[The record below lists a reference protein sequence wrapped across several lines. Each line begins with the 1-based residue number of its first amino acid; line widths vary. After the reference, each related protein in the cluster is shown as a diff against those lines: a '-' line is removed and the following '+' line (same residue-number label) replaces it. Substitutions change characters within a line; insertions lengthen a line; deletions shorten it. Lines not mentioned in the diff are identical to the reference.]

1 MKRKIT
7 PSDIFDIN
15 KKSGA
20 LILGKNRLD
29 DSATKFLT
37 KYCKQALV
45 EPMPLPVDDIL
56 KDMGLTV
63 QEVYLSS
70 DLDVFGCCLLL
81 DADVDIYDRETGKYL
96 STSFSAGT
104 VLIDP
109 SSESVYGEGSKRN
122 TLIHEALH
130 WEKDKTYFQILK
142 VKNKNE
148 SEKLYPILCRQSETF
163 FTPPEGKNT
172 KENEVRWL
180 EWQAHRLAPRVLMP
194 KNCFKRKALEF
205 IEQYKASGEN
215 TIYSCDTLIED
226 LSSFFITSRLS
237 VKYRL
242 IEVGLED
249 IISEFSDYNDVYEEI
264 NSNQDFV
271 RLTPVEALK
280 IIDSDSTLQNWITER
295 HFVYAD
301 GYFVLANSQYVT
313 QKDGKLFLTPK
324 AKKNLSKCV
333 INIREQNFV
342 TYTNTY
348 KDLLGYTVLKKV
360 EGIDSR
366 LLTFHPKYQSP
377 LLNEPEETYQAF
389 SQQLA
394 SYNEEEEIELIK
406 LLGDPTKT
414 LCNCLWFLMENRK
427 WNYPDKF
434 NEETGLHKNYHGRIK
449 NDKANNMTTSVLMAI
464 CVGMQLCT
472 RITQNIFDKS
482 NNKLDYYKDPDKT
495 YIRIMDTM
503 PGLSLDDFNGILEQC
518 GIQEL
523 GSEIKE

>member
-20 LILGKNRLD
+20 LVLGKNRLD
-29 DSATKFLT
+29 DYATKFLT

-45 EPMPLPVDDIL
+45 EPMPLPVEDIL

-63 QEVYLSS
+63 KEAYLSS

-81 DADVDIYDRETGKYL
+81 DADIDIYDRETGKFS
-96 STSFSAGT
+96 STSFNAGT

-109 SSESVYGEGSKRN
+109 LSADSYGEGSKRN

-130 WEKDKTYFQILK
+130 WEKDRTYFQILQL
-142 VKNKNE
+142 KNKDA

-194 KNCFKRKALEF
+194 KNSFEKKSLEL
-205 IEQYKASGEN
+205 IQQYKGYGDN
-215 TIYSCDTLIED
+215 TALSCDTLIED
-226 LSSFFITSRLS
+226 LSNFFKVSRTS

-242 IEVGLED
+242 IEVGLKE
-249 IISEFSDYNDVYEEI
+249 IISKFEDYEDVYEEI
-264 NSNQDFV
+264 HSNKDFV
-271 RLTPVEALK
+271 KLTPLEAIK

-313 QKDGKLFLTPK
+313 QKNGTLYLTPK

-342 TYTNTY
+342 NYVNFQ
-348 KDLLGYTVLKKV
+348 KDFLGYTILKKV

-377 LLNEPEETYQAF
+377 SLKEPEETYQAF
-389 SQQLA
+389 SRQLA
-394 SYNEEEEIELIK
+394 SYNEEEEIQLMK

-427 WNYPDKF
+427 WHYPENF
-434 NEETGLHKNYHGRIK
+434 NQETGIHKNYHGKIK
-449 NDKANNMTTSVLMAI
+449 NDKANNMTTNVLMAI

-472 RITQNIFDKS
+472 RITQKLFDKS
-482 NNKLDYYKDPDKT
+482 NNKLDYFKDPDKT
-495 YIRIMDTM
+495 YIRIMDTI

>member
-7 PSDIFDIN
+7 PSDVFDIK

-29 DSATKFLT
+29 DYATKFLT

-109 SSESVYGEGSKRN
+109 LSESLYGEGSKRN

-194 KNCFKRKALEF
+194 KNSFKKKALEF
-205 IEQYKASGEN
+205 IERYKASGEN
-215 TIYSCDTLIED
+215 IIYSCDALIED

-249 IISEFSDYNDVYEEI
+249 TISEFSDYNDVYEEI
-264 NSNQDFV
+264 HSNKDFV
-271 RLTPVEALK
+271 KLTPVEAIQIINSDTTLK
-280 IIDSDSTLQNWITER
+280 NWIKER
-295 HFVYAD
+295 HFVYAE
-301 GYFVLANSQYVT
+301 GYFVLANNQYVV
-313 QKDGKLFLTPK
+313 QEDGVLHLTPK
-324 AKKNLSKCV
+324 AKQNLSRCA
-333 INIREQNFV
+333 INIREQRYV
-342 TYTNTY
+342 AYSNTE
-348 KDLLGYTVLKKV
+348 KDFIGYAILNKV
-360 EGIDSR
+360 EGIDNR
-366 LLTFHPKYQSP
+366 LLTFHPKFQSD
-377 LLNEPEETYQAF
+377 LINEPEEVYQAF
-389 SQQLA
+389 SKQLA
-394 SYNEEEEIELIK
+394 CYDVDEEIELMK

-414 LCNCLWFLMENRK
+414 LCDCIWFLMENRK
-427 WNYPDKF
+427 WIYPEKF
-434 NEETGLHKNYHGRIK
+434 NEETGLHKNYHGKIK
-449 NDKANNMTTSVLMAI
+449 NNKYEDMGTNVLMAI
-464 CVGMQLCT
+464 CVGMGLSS
-472 RITQNIFDKS
+472 RITQKLFERSK
-482 NNKLDYYKDPDKT
+482 NKLNYYEDPDMT
-495 YIRIMDTM
+495 YIHILDVM
-503 PGLSLDDFNGILEQC
+503 PGLSLDNFNSILEQS
-518 GIQEL
+518 GIPEL
-523 GSEIKE
+523 GSKIKE